1 MTAALRILVADG
13 MKDPKGDASAFI
25 ANLVATMNAAWA
37 RKGVA
42 GCDIAAAEWRG
53 ADGFLFLDTIPG
65 AEALTV
71 GRVSAFLKAE
81 RDKVA
86 KRTAD
91 GMARLL

>member
-1 MTAALRILVADG
+1 MSAPSRILVADG
-13 MKDPKGDASAFI
+13 MKDPNGDASAFI
-25 ANLVATMNAAWA
+25 ADIVADMNAAWA

-42 GCDIAAAEWRG
+42 GCDIVVAEWRN
-53 ADGFLFLDTIPG
+53 ADCFLFLDTIPG